1 MSEPIRT
8 EDGKIRFELSIPA
21 DAYVNALNSAYRR
34 LASRYQIPGFR
45 KGKAPRKSIEAAY
58 GKDVFWDNEIDA
70 LIQHAYSEALQENN
84 LIPELQPE
92 IVIISASEQ
101 DGVVFTA
108 EFVTHPEVKLG
119 QYKGIEVP
127 RVEYTVTDENV
138 DSEIKRRLEA
148 AARTVSVED
157 RPLQEGDTATID
169 FAGFLGDEQFEGGTA
184 EGYELKIGS
193 HSFIPG
199 FEEQMVGMQKGEQ
212 RDLNVTFPE
221 DYQAENLA
229 GKAVVFKVT
238 VHEISFEEIPELD
251 DDFVQDTSEFN
262 TVAEFEANIREELE
276 KRAKENSKF
285 AYENAAV
292 QKAVDN
298 AKVEIH
304 KDIVEEEV
312 DMQIKRFEQ
321 QLSMYG
327 TSLKDYID
335 YAGITMEDIRNDY
348 RKGAEANLKA
358 QYVIGAIVDEEK
370 IEPTEANYIEAVRR
384 SNPGPD
390 WDDEKVKAELEKNR
404 SRYVSSAIFEAVV
417 ELIVSNSVAVEPKH
431 DEHDEHCDCGCEHD
445 ENK

>member
-1 MSEPIRT
+1 MSELTHP
-8 EDGKIRFELSIPA
+8 ENGKVRFELHISGE
-21 DAYVNALNSAYRR
+21 DYVRALESAYRR
-34 LASRYQIPGFR
+34 LAARYQIPGFR
-45 KGKAPRKSIEAAY
+45 KGKAPRKVIEKSY
-58 GKDVFWDNEIDA
+58 GENVFWDNEFDA
-70 LIQHAYSEALQENN
+70 LVQHAYSDALAEHNI
-84 LIPELQPE
+84 IPELQPE
-92 IVIISASEQ
+92 IHFTAISEQ
-101 DGVVFTA
+101 DGVDFTA
-108 EFVTHPEVKLG
+108 EVVTRPTVELG
-119 QYKGIEVP
+119 QYKGIEVE
-127 RVEYTVTDENV
+127 RVEYTVTDEDV
-138 DSEIKRRLEA
+138 KKEINNRLEA
-148 AARTVSVED
+148 QARTVSVD
-157 RPLQEGDTATID
+157 RPVQEGDSTVID

-184 EGYELKIGS
+184 ENYTLKIGS
-193 HSFIPG
+193 HTFIPG
-199 FEEQMVGMQKGEQ
+199 FEEQMVGMNKGEQ
-212 RDLNVTFPE
+212 RDIKVTFPT
-221 DYQAENLA
+221 DYQAEHLA
-229 GKAVVFKVT
+229 GKEAIFKVT

>member
-1 MSEPIRT
+1 MSELTHP
-8 EDGKIRFELSIPA
+8 ENGKVRFELHISGE
-21 DAYVNALNSAYRR
+21 DYVRALESAYRR
-34 LASRYQIPGFR
+34 LAARYQIPGFR
-45 KGKAPRKSIEAAY
+45 KGKAPRKVIEKSY
-58 GKDVFWDNEIDA
+58 GENVFWDNEFDA
-70 LIQHAYSEALQENN
+70 LVQHAYSDALAEHNI
-84 LIPELQPE
+84 IPELQPE
-92 IVIISASEQ
+92 IHFTAVSEQ
-101 DGVVFTA
+101 DGVDFTA
-108 EFVTHPEVKLG
+108 EVVTRPTVELG
-119 QYKGIEVP
+119 QYKGIEVE
-127 RVEYTVTDENV
+127 RVEYTVTDEDV
-138 DSEIKRRLEA
+138 KKEINNRLEA
-148 AARTVSVED
+148 QARTVSVD
-157 RPLQEGDTATID
+157 RPVQEGDSTVID

-184 EGYELKIGS
+184 ENYTLKIGS
-193 HSFIPG
+193 HTFIPG
-199 FEEQMVGMQKGEQ
+199 FEEQMVGMNKGEQ
-212 RDLNVTFPE
+212 RDIKVTFPA
-221 DYQAENLA
+221 DYQAEHLA
-229 GKAVVFKVT
+229 GKEAIFKVT
-238 VHEISFEEIPELD
+238 VHEINFEELPELD

-304 KDIVEEEV
+304 KDIIEEEV

>member
-1 MSEPIRT
+1 MSELTHP
-8 EDGKIRFELSIPA
+8 ENGKVRFELHISGE
-21 DAYVNALNSAYRR
+21 DYVRALESAYRR
-34 LASRYQIPGFR
+34 LAARYQIPGFR
-45 KGKAPRKSIEAAY
+45 KGKAPRKVIEKSY
-58 GKDVFWDNEIDA
+58 GENVFWDNEFDA
-70 LIQHAYSEALQENN
+70 LVQHAYSDALAEHNI
-84 LIPELQPE
+84 IPELQPE
-92 IVIISASEQ
+92 IHFTAVSEQ
-101 DGVVFTA
+101 DGVDFTA
-108 EFVTHPEVKLG
+108 EVVTRPTVELG
-119 QYKGIEVP
+119 QYKGIEVE
-127 RVEYTVTDENV
+127 RVEYTVTDEDV
-138 DSEIKRRLEA
+138 KKEINNRLEA
-148 AARTVSVED
+148 QARTVSVD
-157 RPLQEGDTATID
+157 RPVQEGDSTVID

-184 EGYELKIGS
+184 ENYTLKIGS
-193 HSFIPG
+193 HTFIPG
-199 FEEQMVGMQKGEQ
+199 FEEQMVGMNKGEQ
-212 RDLNVTFPE
+212 RDIKVTFPT
-221 DYQAENLA
+221 DYQAEHLA
-229 GKAVVFKVT
+229 GKEAIFKVT
-238 VHEISFEEIPELD
+238 VHEINFEELPELD

-304 KDIVEEEV
+304 KDIIEEEV

-384 SNPGPD
+384 SNHGPD

-431 DEHDEHCDCGCEHD
+431 DEHDEHCDCGCEHG

>member
-1 MSEPIRT
+1 MSELTHP
-8 EDGKIRFELSIPA
+8 ENGKVRFELHISGE
-21 DAYVNALNSAYRR
+21 DYVRALESAYRR
-34 LASRYQIPGFR
+34 LAARYQIPGFR
-45 KGKAPRKSIEAAY
+45 KGKAPRKVIEKSY
-58 GKDVFWDNEIDA
+58 GENVFWDNEFDA
-70 LIQHAYSEALQENN
+70 LVQHAYSDALAEHNI
-84 LIPELQPE
+84 IPELQPE
-92 IVIISASEQ
+92 IHFTAISEQ
-101 DGVVFTA
+101 DGVDFTA
-108 EFVTHPEVKLG
+108 EVVTRPTVELG
-119 QYKGIEVP
+119 QYKGIEVE
-127 RVEYTVTDENV
+127 RVEYTVTDEDV
-138 DSEIKRRLEA
+138 KKEINNRLEA
-148 AARTVSVED
+148 QARTVSVD
-157 RPLQEGDTATID
+157 RPVQEGDSTVID

-184 EGYELKIGS
+184 ENYTLKIGS
-193 HSFIPG
+193 HTFIPG
-199 FEEQMVGMQKGEQ
+199 FEEQMVGMNKGEQ
-212 RDLNVTFPE
+212 RDIKVTFPT
-221 DYQAENLA
+221 DYQAEHLA
-229 GKAVVFKVT
+229 GKEAIFKVT
-238 VHEISFEEIPELD
+238 VHEINFEEIPELD

-335 YAGITMEDIRNDY
+335 YVGITMEDIRNDY

>member
-1 MSEPIRT
+1 MSELTHPENGKVRFGLHISG
-8 EDGKIRFELSIPA
+8 ED
-21 DAYVNALNSAYRR
+21 YVRALESAYRR
-34 LASRYQIPGFR
+34 LAARYQIPGFR
-45 KGKAPRKSIEAAY
+45 KGKAPRKVIEKSY
-58 GKDVFWDNEIDA
+58 GENVFWDNEFDA
-70 LIQHAYSEALQENN
+70 LVQHAYSDALAEHNI
-84 LIPELQPE
+84 IPELQPE
-92 IVIISASEQ
+92 IHFTAISEQ
-101 DGVVFTA
+101 DGVDFTA
-108 EFVTHPEVKLG
+108 EVVTRPTVELG
-119 QYKGIEVP
+119 QYKGIEVE
-127 RVEYTVTDENV
+127 RVEYTVTDEDV
-138 DSEIKRRLEA
+138 KKEINNRLEA
-148 AARTVSVED
+148 QARTVSVD
-157 RPLQEGDTATID
+157 HPVQEGDSTVID

-184 EGYELKIGS
+184 ENYTLKIGS
-193 HSFIPG
+193 HTFIPG
-199 FEEQMVGMQKGEQ
+199 FEEQMVGMNKGEQ
-212 RDLNVTFPE
+212 RDIKVTFPT
-221 DYQAENLA
+221 DYQAEHLA
-229 GKAVVFKVT
+229 GKEAIFKVT
-238 VHEISFEEIPELD
+238 VHEINFEEIPELD

-304 KDIVEEEV
+304 KDIIEEEV

-384 SNPGPD
+384 SNHGPD

>member
-1 MSEPIRT
+1 MSELTHP
-8 EDGKIRFELSIPA
+8 ENGKVRFELHISGE
-21 DAYVNALNSAYRR
+21 DYVRALESAYRR
-34 LASRYQIPGFR
+34 LAARYQIPGFR
-45 KGKAPRKSIEAAY
+45 KGKAPRKVIEKSY
-58 GKDVFWDNEIDA
+58 GENVFWDNEFDA
-70 LIQHAYSEALQENN
+70 LVQHAYSDALAEHNI
-84 LIPELQPE
+84 IPELQPE
-92 IVIISASEQ
+92 IHFTAVSEQ
-101 DGVVFTA
+101 DGVDFTA
-108 EFVTHPEVKLG
+108 EVVTRPTVELG
-119 QYKGIEVP
+119 QYKGIEVE
-127 RVEYTVTDENV
+127 RVEYTVTDEDV
-138 DSEIKRRLEA
+138 KKEINNRLEA
-148 AARTVSVED
+148 QARTVSVD
-157 RPLQEGDTATID
+157 RPVQEGDSTVID

-184 EGYELKIGS
+184 ENYTLKIGS
-193 HSFIPG
+193 HTFIPG
-199 FEEQMVGMQKGEQ
+199 FEEQMVGMNKGEQ
-212 RDLNVTFPE
+212 RDIKVTFPA
-221 DYQAENLA
+221 DYQAEHLA
-229 GKAVVFKVT
+229 GKEAIFKVT
-238 VHEISFEEIPELD
+238 VHEINFEELPELD

-304 KDIVEEEV
+304 KDIIEEEV

-431 DEHDEHCDCGCEHD
+431 DEHDEHCDCGCEHG

>member
-1 MSEPIRT
+1 MSELTHP
-8 EDGKIRFELSIPA
+8 ENGKVRFELHISGE
-21 DAYVNALNSAYRR
+21 DYVRALESAYRR
-34 LASRYQIPGFR
+34 LAAHYQIPGFR
-45 KGKAPRKSIEAAY
+45 KGKAPRKVIEKSY
-58 GKDVFWDNEIDA
+58 GENVFWDNEFDA
-70 LIQHAYSEALQENN
+70 LVQHAYSDALAEHNI
-84 LIPELQPE
+84 IPELQPE
-92 IVIISASEQ
+92 IHFTAISEQ
-101 DGVVFTA
+101 DGVDFTA
-108 EFVTHPEVKLG
+108 EVVTRPTVELG
-119 QYKGIEVP
+119 QYKGIEVE
-127 RVEYTVTDENV
+127 RVEYTVTDEDV
-138 DSEIKRRLEA
+138 KKEINNRLEA
-148 AARTVSVED
+148 QARTVSVD
-157 RPLQEGDTATID
+157 RPVQEGDSTVID

-184 EGYELKIGS
+184 ENYTLKIGS
-193 HSFIPG
+193 HTFIPG
-199 FEEQMVGMQKGEQ
+199 FEEQMVGMNKGEQ
-212 RDLNVTFPE
+212 RDIKVTFPA
-221 DYQAENLA
+221 DYQAEHLA
-229 GKAVVFKVT
+229 GKEAIFKVT

-304 KDIVEEEV
+304 KDIIEEEV

>member
-1 MSEPIRT
+1 MSELTHP
-8 EDGKIRFELSIPA
+8 ENGKVRFELHISGE
-21 DAYVNALNSAYRR
+21 DYVRALESAYRR
-34 LASRYQIPGFR
+34 LAARYQIPGFR
-45 KGKAPRKSIEAAY
+45 KGKAPRKVIEKSY
-58 GKDVFWDNEIDA
+58 GENVFWDNEFDA
-70 LIQHAYSEALQENN
+70 LVQHAYSDALAEHNI
-84 LIPELQPE
+84 IPELQPE
-92 IVIISASEQ
+92 IHFTAVSEQ
-101 DGVVFTA
+101 DGVDFTA
-108 EFVTHPEVKLG
+108 EVVTRPTVELG
-119 QYKGIEVP
+119 QYKGIEVE
-127 RVEYTVTDENV
+127 RVEYTVTDEDV
-138 DSEIKRRLEA
+138 KKEINNRLEA
-148 AARTVSVED
+148 QARTVSVD
-157 RPLQEGDTATID
+157 RPVQEGDSTVID

-184 EGYELKIGS
+184 ENYTLKIGS
-193 HSFIPG
+193 HTFIPG
-199 FEEQMVGMQKGEQ
+199 FEEQMVGMNKGEQ
-212 RDLNVTFPE
+212 RDIKVTFPA
-221 DYQAENLA
+221 DYQAEHLA
-229 GKAVVFKVT
+229 GKEAIFKVT
-238 VHEISFEEIPELD
+238 VHEINFEEIPELD

-304 KDIVEEEV
+304 KDIIEEEV

-370 IEPTEANYIEAVRR
+370 IDPTEANYIEAVRR
-384 SNPGPD
+384 SNHGPD

-431 DEHDEHCDCGCEHD
+431 DEHDEHCDCGCEHG

>member
-1 MSEPIRT
+1 MSELTHP
-8 EDGKIRFELSIPA
+8 ENGKVRFELHISGE
-21 DAYVNALNSAYRR
+21 DYVRALESAYRR
-34 LASRYQIPGFR
+34 LAARYQIPGFR
-45 KGKAPRKSIEAAY
+45 KGKAPRKVIEKSY
-58 GKDVFWDNEIDA
+58 GENVFWDNEFDA
-70 LIQHAYSEALQENN
+70 LVQHAYSDALAEHNI
-84 LIPELQPE
+84 IPELQPE
-92 IVIISASEQ
+92 IHFTAISEQ
-101 DGVVFTA
+101 DGVDFTA
-108 EFVTHPEVKLG
+108 EVVTRPTVELG
-119 QYKGIEVP
+119 QYKGIEVE
-127 RVEYTVTDENV
+127 RVEYTVTDEDV
-138 DSEIKRRLEA
+138 KKEINNRLEA
-148 AARTVSVED
+148 QARTVSVD
-157 RPLQEGDTATID
+157 RPVQEGDSTVID

-184 EGYELKIGS
+184 ENYTLKIGS
-193 HSFIPG
+193 HTFIPG
-199 FEEQMVGMQKGEQ
+199 FEEQMVGMNKGEQ
-212 RDLNVTFPE
+212 RDIKVTFPT
-221 DYQAENLA
+221 DYQAEHLA
-229 GKAVVFKVT
+229 GKEVIFKVT
-238 VHEISFEEIPELD
+238 VHEINFEEIPELD

-304 KDIVEEEV
+304 KDIIEEEV

-384 SNPGPD
+384 SNHGPD

-431 DEHDEHCDCGCEHD
+431 DEHDEHCDCGCEHG

>member
-1 MSEPIRT
+1 MSELTHP
-8 EDGKIRFELSIPA
+8 ENGKVRFELHISGE
-21 DAYVNALNSAYRR
+21 DYVRALESAYRR
-34 LASRYQIPGFR
+34 LAARYQIPGFR
-45 KGKAPRKSIEAAY
+45 KGKAPRKVIEKSY
-58 GKDVFWDNEIDA
+58 GENVFWDNEFDA
-70 LIQHAYSEALQENN
+70 LVQHAYSDALAEHNI
-84 LIPELQPE
+84 IPELQPE
-92 IVIISASEQ
+92 IHFTAISEQ
-101 DGVVFTA
+101 DGVDFTA
-108 EFVTHPEVKLG
+108 EVVTRPTVELG
-119 QYKGIEVP
+119 QYKGIEVE
-127 RVEYTVTDENV
+127 RVEYTVTGEDV
-138 DSEIKRRLEA
+138 KKEINNRLEA
-148 AARTVSVED
+148 QARTVSVD
-157 RPLQEGDTATID
+157 RPVQEGDSTVID

-184 EGYELKIGS
+184 ENYTLKIGS
-193 HSFIPG
+193 HTFIPG
-199 FEEQMVGMQKGEQ
+199 FEEQMVGMNKGEQ
-212 RDLNVTFPE
+212 RDIKVTFPT
-221 DYQAENLA
+221 DYQAEHLA
-229 GKAVVFKVT
+229 GKEAIFKVT

-304 KDIVEEEV
+304 KDIIEEEV

>member
-1 MSEPIRT
+1 MSELTHP
-8 EDGKIRFELSIPA
+8 ENGKVRFELHISGE
-21 DAYVNALNSAYRR
+21 DYVRALESAYRR
-34 LASRYQIPGFR
+34 LAARYQIPGFR
-45 KGKAPRKSIEAAY
+45 KGKAPRKVIEKSY
-58 GKDVFWDNEIDA
+58 GENVFWDNEFDA
-70 LIQHAYSEALQENN
+70 LVQHAYSDALAEHNI
-84 LIPELQPE
+84 IPELQPE
-92 IVIISASEQ
+92 IHFTAISEQ
-101 DGVVFTA
+101 DGIDFTA
-108 EFVTHPEVKLG
+108 EVVTRPTVELG
-119 QYKGIEVP
+119 QYKGIEVE
-127 RVEYTVTDENV
+127 RVEYTVTDEDV
-138 DSEIKRRLEA
+138 KKEINNRLEA
-148 AARTVSVED
+148 QARTVSVD
-157 RPLQEGDTATID
+157 RPVQEGDSTVID

-184 EGYELKIGS
+184 ENYTLKIGS
-193 HSFIPG
+193 HTFIPG
-199 FEEQMVGMQKGEQ
+199 FEEQMVGMNKGEQ
-212 RDLNVTFPE
+212 RDIKVTFPT
-221 DYQAENLA
+221 DYQAEHLA
-229 GKAVVFKVT
+229 GKEVIFKVT
-238 VHEISFEEIPELD
+238 VHEINFEEIPELD

-304 KDIVEEEV
+304 KDIIEEEV

-417 ELIVSNSVAVEPKH
+417 ELIVSNSITVEPKH

>member
-1 MSEPIRT
+1 MSELTHP
-8 EDGKIRFELSIPA
+8 ENGKVRFELHISGE
-21 DAYVNALNSAYRR
+21 DYVRALESAYRR
-34 LASRYQIPGFR
+34 LAARYQIPGFR
-45 KGKAPRKSIEAAY
+45 KGKAPRKVIEKSY
-58 GKDVFWDNEIDA
+58 GENVFWDNEFDA
-70 LIQHAYSEALQENN
+70 LVQHAYSDALAEHNI
-84 LIPELQPE
+84 IPELQPE
-92 IVIISASEQ
+92 IHFTAVSEQ
-101 DGVVFTA
+101 DGVDFTA
-108 EFVTHPEVKLG
+108 EVVTRPTVELG
-119 QYKGIEVP
+119 QYKGIEVE
-127 RVEYTVTDENV
+127 RVEYTVTDEDV
-138 DSEIKRRLEA
+138 KKEINNRLEA
-148 AARTVSVED
+148 QARTVSVD
-157 RPLQEGDTATID
+157 RPVQEGDSTVID

-184 EGYELKIGS
+184 ENYTLKIGS
-193 HSFIPG
+193 HTFIPG
-199 FEEQMVGMQKGEQ
+199 FEEQMVGMNKGEQ
-212 RDLNVTFPE
+212 RDIKVTFPT
-221 DYQAENLA
+221 DYQAEHLA
-229 GKAVVFKVT
+229 GKEAIFKVT
-238 VHEISFEEIPELD
+238 VHEINFEEIPELD

-384 SNPGPD
+384 SNHGPD

>member
-1 MSEPIRT
+1 MSELTHP
-8 EDGKIRFELSIPA
+8 ENGKVRFELHISGE
-21 DAYVNALNSAYRR
+21 DYVRALESAYRR
-34 LASRYQIPGFR
+34 LAARYQIPGFR
-45 KGKAPRKSIEAAY
+45 KGKAPRKVIEKSY
-58 GKDVFWDNEIDA
+58 GENVFWDNEFDA
-70 LIQHAYSEALQENN
+70 LVQHAYSDALAEHNI
-84 LIPELQPE
+84 IPELQPE
-92 IVIISASEQ
+92 IHFTAVSEQ
-101 DGVVFTA
+101 DGVDFTA
-108 EFVTHPEVKLG
+108 EVVTRPTVELG
-119 QYKGIEVP
+119 QYKGIEVE
-127 RVEYTVTDENV
+127 RVEYTVTDEDV
-138 DSEIKRRLEA
+138 KKEINNRLEA
-148 AARTVSVED
+148 QARTVSVD
-157 RPLQEGDTATID
+157 RPVQEGDSTVID

-184 EGYELKIGS
+184 ENYTLKIGS
-193 HSFIPG
+193 HTFIPG
-199 FEEQMVGMQKGEQ
+199 FEEQMVGMNKGEQ
-212 RDLNVTFPE
+212 RDIKVTFPA
-221 DYQAENLA
+221 DYQAEHLA
-229 GKAVVFKVT
+229 GKEAIFKVT
-238 VHEISFEEIPELD
+238 VHEINFEEIPELD

-304 KDIVEEEV
+304 KDIIEEEV

>member
-1 MSEPIRT
+1 MSELTHP
-8 EDGKIRFELSIPA
+8 ENGKVRFELHISGE
-21 DAYVNALNSAYRR
+21 DYVRALESAYRR
-34 LASRYQIPGFR
+34 LAARYQIPGFR
-45 KGKAPRKSIEAAY
+45 KGKAPRKVIEKSY
-58 GKDVFWDNEIDA
+58 GENVFWDNEFDA
-70 LIQHAYSEALQENN
+70 LVQHAYSDALAEHNI
-84 LIPELQPE
+84 IPELQPE
-92 IVIISASEQ
+92 IHFTAISEQ
-101 DGVVFTA
+101 DGVDFTA
-108 EFVTHPEVKLG
+108 EVVTRPTVELG
-119 QYKGIEVP
+119 QYKGIEVE
-127 RVEYTVTDENV
+127 RVEYTVTDEDV
-138 DSEIKRRLEA
+138 KKEINNRLEA
-148 AARTVSVED
+148 QARTVSVD
-157 RPLQEGDTATID
+157 RPVQEGDSTVID

-184 EGYELKIGS
+184 ENYTLKIGS
-193 HSFIPG
+193 HTFIPG
-199 FEEQMVGMQKGEQ
+199 FEEQMVGMNKGEQ
-212 RDLNVTFPE
+212 RDIKVTFPT
-221 DYQAENLA
+221 DYQAEHLA
-229 GKAVVFKVT
+229 GKEAIFKVT

-417 ELIVSNSVAVEPKH
+417 ELIVSNSVAVESKH

>member
-1 MSEPIRT
+1 MSELTHP
-8 EDGKIRFELSIPA
+8 ENGKVRFELHISGE
-21 DAYVNALNSAYRR
+21 DYVRALESAYRR
-34 LASRYQIPGFR
+34 LAARYQIPGFR
-45 KGKAPRKSIEAAY
+45 KGKAPRKVIEKSY
-58 GKDVFWDNEIDA
+58 GENVFWDNEFDA
-70 LIQHAYSEALQENN
+70 LVQHAYSDALAEHNI
-84 LIPELQPE
+84 IPELQPE
-92 IVIISASEQ
+92 IHFTAISEQ
-101 DGVVFTA
+101 DGVDFTA
-108 EFVTHPEVKLG
+108 EVVTRPTVELG
-119 QYKGIEVP
+119 QYKGIEVE
-127 RVEYTVTDENV
+127 RVEYTVTDEDV
-138 DSEIKRRLEA
+138 KKEINNRLEA
-148 AARTVSVED
+148 QARTVSVD
-157 RPLQEGDTATID
+157 RPVQEGDSTVID

-184 EGYELKIGS
+184 ENYTLKIGS
-193 HSFIPG
+193 HTFIPG
-199 FEEQMVGMQKGEQ
+199 FEEQMVGMNKGEQ
-212 RDLNVTFPE
+212 RDIKVTFPT
-221 DYQAENLA
+221 DYQAEHLA
-229 GKAVVFKVT
+229 GKEAIFKVT
-238 VHEISFEEIPELD
+238 VHEINFEEIPELD

-417 ELIVSNSVAVEPKH
+417 ELIVSNSIAVEPKH

>member
-1 MSEPIRT
+1 MSELTHP
-8 EDGKIRFELSIPA
+8 ENGKVRFELHISGE
-21 DAYVNALNSAYRR
+21 DYVRALESAYRR
-34 LASRYQIPGFR
+34 LAARYQIPGFR
-45 KGKAPRKSIEAAY
+45 KGKAPRKVIEKSY
-58 GKDVFWDNEIDA
+58 GENVFWDNEFDA
-70 LIQHAYSEALQENN
+70 LVQHAYSDALAEHNI
-84 LIPELQPE
+84 IPELQPE
-92 IVIISASEQ
+92 IHFTAISEQ
-101 DGVVFTA
+101 DGVDFTA
-108 EFVTHPEVKLG
+108 EVVTRPTVELG
-119 QYKGIEVP
+119 QYKGIEVE
-127 RVEYTVTDENV
+127 RVEYTVTDEDV
-138 DSEIKRRLEA
+138 KKEINNRLEA
-148 AARTVSVED
+148 QARTVSVD
-157 RPLQEGDTATID
+157 RPVQEGDSTVID

-184 EGYELKIGS
+184 ENYTLKIGS
-193 HSFIPG
+193 HTFIPG
-199 FEEQMVGMQKGEQ
+199 FEEQMVGMNKGEQ
-212 RDLNVTFPE
+212 RDIKVTFPA
-221 DYQAENLA
+221 DYQAEHLA
-229 GKAVVFKVT
+229 GKEAIFKVT
-238 VHEISFEEIPELD
+238 VHEINFEEIPELD

-304 KDIVEEEV
+304 KDIIEEEV

-417 ELIVSNSVAVEPKH
+417 ELIVSNSIAVEPKH

>member
-1 MSEPIRT
+1 MSELTHP
-8 EDGKIRFELSIPA
+8 ENGKVRFELHISGE
-21 DAYVNALNSAYRR
+21 DYVRALESAYRR
-34 LASRYQIPGFR
+34 LAARYQIPGFR
-45 KGKAPRKSIEAAY
+45 KGKAPRKVIEKSY
-58 GKDVFWDNEIDA
+58 GENVFWDNEFDA
-70 LIQHAYSEALQENN
+70 LVQHAYSDALAEHNI
-84 LIPELQPE
+84 IPELQPE
-92 IVIISASEQ
+92 IHFTAISEQ
-101 DGVVFTA
+101 DGVDFTA
-108 EFVTHPEVKLG
+108 EVVTRPTVELG
-119 QYKGIEVP
+119 QYKGIEVE
-127 RVEYTVTDENV
+127 RVEYTVTDEDV
-138 DSEIKRRLEA
+138 KKEINNRLEA
-148 AARTVSVED
+148 QARTVSVD
-157 RPLQEGDTATID
+157 RPVQEGDSTVID

-184 EGYELKIGS
+184 ENYTLKIGS
-193 HSFIPG
+193 HTFIPG
-199 FEEQMVGMQKGEQ
+199 FEEQMVGMNKGEQ
-212 RDLNVTFPE
+212 RDIKVTFPA
-221 DYQAENLA
+221 DYQAEHLA
-229 GKAVVFKVT
+229 GKEAIFKVT
-238 VHEISFEEIPELD
+238 VHEINFEELPELD

-276 KRAKENSKF
+276 KRAKENSRF

-384 SNPGPD
+384 SNHGPD

-431 DEHDEHCDCGCEHD
+431 DEHDEHCDCGCEHG

>member
-1 MSEPIRT
+1 MSELTHP
-8 EDGKIRFELSIPA
+8 ENGKVRFELHISGE
-21 DAYVNALNSAYRR
+21 DYVRALESAYRR
-34 LASRYQIPGFR
+34 LAARYQIPGFR
-45 KGKAPRKSIEAAY
+45 KGKAPRKVIEKSY
-58 GKDVFWDNEIDA
+58 GENVFWDNEFDA
-70 LIQHAYSEALQENN
+70 LVQHAYSDALAEHNI
-84 LIPELQPE
+84 IPELQPE
-92 IVIISASEQ
+92 IHFTAISEQ
-101 DGVVFTA
+101 DGVDFTA
-108 EFVTHPEVKLG
+108 EVVTRPTVELG
-119 QYKGIEVP
+119 QYKGIEVE
-127 RVEYTVTDENV
+127 RVEYTVTDEDV
-138 DSEIKRRLEA
+138 KKEINNRLEA
-148 AARTVSVED
+148 QARTVSVD
-157 RPLQEGDTATID
+157 RPVQEGDSTVID

-184 EGYELKIGS
+184 ENYTLKIGS
-193 HSFIPG
+193 HTFIPG
-199 FEEQMVGMQKGEQ
+199 FEEQMVGMNKGEQ
-212 RDLNVTFPE
+212 RDIKVTFPT
-221 DYQAENLA
+221 DYQAEHLA
-229 GKAVVFKVT
+229 GKEAIFKVT
-238 VHEISFEEIPELD
+238 VHEINFEEIPELD

-370 IEPTEANYIEAVRR
+370 IEPTETNYIEAVRR

>member
-1 MSEPIRT
+1 MSELTHP
-8 EDGKIRFELSIPA
+8 ENGKVRFELHISGE
-21 DAYVNALNSAYRR
+21 DYVRALESAYRR
-34 LASRYQIPGFR
+34 LAARYQIPGFR
-45 KGKAPRKSIEAAY
+45 KGKAPRKVIEKSY
-58 GKDVFWDNEIDA
+58 GENVFWDNEFDA
-70 LIQHAYSEALQENN
+70 LVQHAYSDALAEHNI
-84 LIPELQPE
+84 IPELQPE
-92 IVIISASEQ
+92 IHFTAVSEQ
-101 DGVVFTA
+101 DGVDFTA
-108 EFVTHPEVKLG
+108 EVVTRPTVELG
-119 QYKGIEVP
+119 QYKGIEVE
-127 RVEYTVTDENV
+127 RVEYTVTDEDV
-138 DSEIKRRLEA
+138 KKEINNRLEA
-148 AARTVSVED
+148 QARTVSVD
-157 RPLQEGDTATID
+157 RPVQEGDSTVID

-184 EGYELKIGS
+184 ENYTLKIGS
-193 HSFIPG
+193 HTFIPG
-199 FEEQMVGMQKGEQ
+199 FEEQMVGMNKGEQ
-212 RDLNVTFPE
+212 RDIKVTFPA
-221 DYQAENLA
+221 DYQAEHLA
-229 GKAVVFKVT
+229 GKEAIFKVT

-431 DEHDEHCDCGCEHD
+431 DEHDEHCDCGCEHG

>member
-1 MSEPIRT
+1 MSELTHP
-8 EDGKIRFELSIPA
+8 ENGKVRFELHISGE
-21 DAYVNALNSAYRR
+21 DYVRALESAYRR
-34 LASRYQIPGFR
+34 LAARYQIPGFR
-45 KGKAPRKSIEAAY
+45 KGKAPRKVIEKSY
-58 GKDVFWDNEIDA
+58 GENVFWDNEFDA
-70 LIQHAYSEALQENN
+70 LVQHAYSDALAEHNI
-84 LIPELQPE
+84 IPELQPE
-92 IVIISASEQ
+92 IHFTAISEQ
-101 DGVVFTA
+101 DGVDFTA
-108 EFVTHPEVKLG
+108 EVVTRPTVELG
-119 QYKGIEVP
+119 QYKGIEVE
-127 RVEYTVTDENV
+127 RVEYTVTDEDV
-138 DSEIKRRLEA
+138 KKEINNRLEA
-148 AARTVSVED
+148 QARTVSVD
-157 RPLQEGDTATID
+157 RPVQEGDSTVID

-184 EGYELKIGS
+184 ENYTLKIGS
-193 HSFIPG
+193 HTFIPG
-199 FEEQMVGMQKGEQ
+199 FEEQMVGMNKGEQ
-212 RDLNVTFPE
+212 RDIKVTFPT
-221 DYQAENLA
+221 DYQAEHLA
-229 GKAVVFKVT
+229 GKEAIFKVT
-238 VHEISFEEIPELD
+238 VHEINFEEIPELD

-304 KDIVEEEV
+304 KDIIEEEV

-390 WDDEKVKAELEKNR
+390 WDDETVKAELEKNR

-431 DEHDEHCDCGCEHD
+431 DEHDEHCDCGCEHG

>member
-1 MSEPIRT
+1 MSELTHP
-8 EDGKIRFELSIPA
+8 ENGKVRFELHISGE
-21 DAYVNALNSAYRR
+21 DYVRALESAYRR
-34 LASRYQIPGFR
+34 LAARYQIPGFR
-45 KGKAPRKSIEAAY
+45 KGKAPRKVIEKSY
-58 GKDVFWDNEIDA
+58 GENVFWDNEFDA
-70 LIQHAYSEALQENN
+70 LVQHAYSDALAEHNI
-84 LIPELQPE
+84 IPELQPE
-92 IVIISASEQ
+92 IHFTAVSEQ
-101 DGVVFTA
+101 DGVDFTA
-108 EFVTHPEVKLG
+108 EVVTRPTVELG
-119 QYKGIEVP
+119 QYKGIEVE
-127 RVEYTVTDENV
+127 RVEYTVTDEDV
-138 DSEIKRRLEA
+138 KKEINNRLEA
-148 AARTVSVED
+148 QARTVSVD
-157 RPLQEGDTATID
+157 RPVQEGDSTVID

-184 EGYELKIGS
+184 ENYTLKIGS
-193 HSFIPG
+193 HTFIPG
-199 FEEQMVGMQKGEQ
+199 FEEQMVGMNKGEQ
-212 RDLNVTFPE
+212 RDIKVTFPA
-221 DYQAENLA
+221 DYQAEHLA
-229 GKAVVFKVT
+229 GKEAIFKVT

-304 KDIVEEEV
+304 NDIIEEEV

>member
-1 MSEPIRT
+1 MSELTHP
-8 EDGKIRFELSIPA
+8 ENGKVRFELHISGE
-21 DAYVNALNSAYRR
+21 DYVRALESAYRR
-34 LASRYQIPGFR
+34 LAARYQIPGFR
-45 KGKAPRKSIEAAY
+45 KGKAPRKVIEKSY
-58 GKDVFWDNEIDA
+58 GENVFWDNEFDA
-70 LIQHAYSEALQENN
+70 LVQHAYSDALAEHNI
-84 LIPELQPE
+84 IPELQPE
-92 IVIISASEQ
+92 IHFTAISEQ
-101 DGVVFTA
+101 DGVDFTA
-108 EFVTHPEVKLG
+108 EVVTRPTVELG
-119 QYKGIEVP
+119 QYKGIEVE
-127 RVEYTVTDENV
+127 RVEYTVTDEDV
-138 DSEIKRRLEA
+138 KKEINNRLEA
-148 AARTVSVED
+148 QARTVSVD
-157 RPLQEGDTATID
+157 RPVQEGDSTVID

-184 EGYELKIGS
+184 ENYTLKIGS
-193 HSFIPG
+193 HTFIPG
-199 FEEQMVGMQKGEQ
+199 FEEQMVGMNKGEQ
-212 RDLNVTFPE
+212 RDIKVTFPT
-221 DYQAENLA
+221 DYQAEHLA
-229 GKAVVFKVT
+229 GKEVIFKVT

>member
-1 MSEPIRT
+1 MSELTHP
-8 EDGKIRFELSIPA
+8 ENGKVRFELHISGE
-21 DAYVNALNSAYRR
+21 DYVRALESAYRR
-34 LASRYQIPGFR
+34 LAARYQIPGFR
-45 KGKAPRKSIEAAY
+45 KGKAPRKVIEKSY
-58 GKDVFWDNEIDA
+58 GENVFWDNEFDA
-70 LIQHAYSEALQENN
+70 LVQHAYSDALAEHNI
-84 LIPELQPE
+84 IPELQPE
-92 IVIISASEQ
+92 IHFTAVSEQ
-101 DGVVFTA
+101 DGVDFTA
-108 EFVTHPEVKLG
+108 EVVTRPTVELG
-119 QYKGIEVP
+119 QYKGIEVE
-127 RVEYTVTDENV
+127 RVEYTVTDEDV
-138 DSEIKRRLEA
+138 KKEINNRLEA
-148 AARTVSVED
+148 QARTVSVD
-157 RPLQEGDTATID
+157 RPVQEGDSTVID

-184 EGYELKIGS
+184 ENYTLKIGS
-193 HSFIPG
+193 HTFIPG
-199 FEEQMVGMQKGEQ
+199 FEEQMVGMNKGEQ
-212 RDLNVTFPE
+212 RDIKVTFPT
-221 DYQAENLA
+221 DYQAEHLA
-229 GKAVVFKVT
+229 GKEVIFKVT
-238 VHEISFEEIPELD
+238 VHEINFEEIPELD

>member
-1 MSEPIRT
+1 MSELTHP
-8 EDGKIRFELSIPA
+8 ENGKVRFELHISGE
-21 DAYVNALNSAYRR
+21 DYVRALESAYRR
-34 LASRYQIPGFR
+34 LAARYQIPGFR
-45 KGKAPRKSIEAAY
+45 KGKAPRKVIEKSY
-58 GKDVFWDNEIDA
+58 GENVFWDNEFDA
-70 LIQHAYSEALQENN
+70 LVQHAYSDALAEHNI
-84 LIPELQPE
+84 IPELQPE
-92 IVIISASEQ
+92 IHFTAVSEQ
-101 DGVVFTA
+101 DGVDFTA
-108 EFVTHPEVKLG
+108 EVVTRPTVELG
-119 QYKGIEVP
+119 QYKGIEVE
-127 RVEYTVTDENV
+127 RVEYTVTDEDV
-138 DSEIKRRLEA
+138 KKEINNRLEA
-148 AARTVSVED
+148 QARTVSVD
-157 RPLQEGDTATID
+157 RPVQEGDSTVID

-184 EGYELKIGS
+184 ENYTLKIGS
-193 HSFIPG
+193 HTFIPG
-199 FEEQMVGMQKGEQ
+199 FEEQMVGMNKGEQ
-212 RDLNVTFPE
+212 RDIKVTFPT
-221 DYQAENLA
+221 DYQAEHLA
-229 GKAVVFKVT
+229 GKEAIFKVT
-238 VHEISFEEIPELD
+238 VHEINFEELPELD

-304 KDIVEEEV
+304 KDIIEEEV

-417 ELIVSNSVAVEPKH
+417 ELIGSNSVAVEPKH

>member
-1 MSEPIRT
+1 MSELTHP
-8 EDGKIRFELSIPA
+8 ENGKVRFELHISGE
-21 DAYVNALNSAYRR
+21 DYVRALESAYRR
-34 LASRYQIPGFR
+34 LAARYQIPGFR
-45 KGKAPRKSIEAAY
+45 KGKAPRKVIEKSY
-58 GKDVFWDNEIDA
+58 GENVFWDNEFDA
-70 LIQHAYSEALQENN
+70 LVQHAYSDALAEHNI
-84 LIPELQPE
+84 IPELQPE
-92 IVIISASEQ
+92 IHFTAISEQ
-101 DGVVFTA
+101 DGVDFTA
-108 EFVTHPEVKLG
+108 EVVTRPTVELG
-119 QYKGIEVP
+119 QYKGIEVE
-127 RVEYTVTDENV
+127 RVEYTVTDEDV
-138 DSEIKRRLEA
+138 KKEINNRLEA
-148 AARTVSVED
+148 QARTVSVD
-157 RPLQEGDTATID
+157 RPVQEGDSTVID

-184 EGYELKIGS
+184 ANYTLKIGS
-193 HSFIPG
+193 PTFIPG
-199 FEEQMVGMQKGEQ
+199 FEEQMVGMNKGEQ
-212 RDLNVTFPE
+212 RDIKVTFPT
-221 DYQAENLA
+221 DYQAEHLA
-229 GKAVVFKVT
+229 GKEVIFKVT
-238 VHEISFEEIPELD
+238 VHEINFEEIPELD

>member
-1 MSEPIRT
+1 
-8 EDGKIRFELSIPA
+8 
-21 DAYVNALNSAYRR
+21 
-34 LASRYQIPGFR
+34 
-45 KGKAPRKSIEAAY
+45 
-58 GKDVFWDNEIDA
+58 
-70 LIQHAYSEALQENN
+70 
-84 LIPELQPE
+84 
-92 IVIISASEQ
+92 
-101 DGVVFTA
+101 
-108 EFVTHPEVKLG
+108 
-119 QYKGIEVP
+119 
-127 RVEYTVTDENV
+127 
-138 DSEIKRRLEA
+138 
-148 AARTVSVED
+148 
-157 RPLQEGDTATID
+157 
-169 FAGFLGDEQFEGGTA
+169 
-184 EGYELKIGS
+184 
-193 HSFIPG
+193 
-199 FEEQMVGMQKGEQ
+199 MVGMNKGEQ
-212 RDLNVTFPE
+212 RDIKVTFPT
-221 DYQAENLA
+221 DYQAEHLA
-229 GKAVVFKVT
+229 GKEAIFKVT

>member
-1 MSEPIRT
+1 MSELTHP
-8 EDGKIRFELSIPA
+8 ENGKVRFELHISGE
-21 DAYVNALNSAYRR
+21 DYVRALESAYRR
-34 LASRYQIPGFR
+34 LAARYQIPGFR
-45 KGKAPRKSIEAAY
+45 KGKAPRKVIEKSY
-58 GKDVFWDNEIDA
+58 GENVFWDNEFDA
-70 LIQHAYSEALQENN
+70 LVQHAYSDALAEHNI
-84 LIPELQPE
+84 IPELQPE
-92 IVIISASEQ
+92 IHFTAISEQ
-101 DGVVFTA
+101 DGVDFTA
-108 EFVTHPEVKLG
+108 EVVTRPTVELG
-119 QYKGIEVP
+119 QYKGIEVE
-127 RVEYTVTDENV
+127 RVEYTVTDEDV
-138 DSEIKRRLEA
+138 KKEINNRLEA
-148 AARTVSVED
+148 QARTVSVD
-157 RPLQEGDTATID
+157 RPVQEGDSTVID

-184 EGYELKIGS
+184 ENYTLKIGS
-193 HSFIPG
+193 HTFIPG
-199 FEEQMVGMQKGEQ
+199 FEEQMVGMNKGEQ
-212 RDLNVTFPE
+212 RDIKVTFPT
-221 DYQAENLA
+221 DYQAEHLA
-229 GKAVVFKVT
+229 GKEAIFKVT

-304 KDIVEEEV
+304 KDIIEEEV

>member
-1 MSEPIRT
+1 MSELTHP
-8 EDGKIRFELSIPA
+8 ENGKVRFELHISGE
-21 DAYVNALNSAYRR
+21 DYVRALESAYRR
-34 LASRYQIPGFR
+34 LAARYQIPGFR
-45 KGKAPRKSIEAAY
+45 KGKAPRKVIEKSY
-58 GKDVFWDNEIDA
+58 GENVFWDNEFDA
-70 LIQHAYSEALQENN
+70 LVQHAYSDALAEHNI
-84 LIPELQPE
+84 IPELQPE
-92 IVIISASEQ
+92 IHFTAVSEQ
-101 DGVVFTA
+101 DGVDFTA
-108 EFVTHPEVKLG
+108 EVVTRPTVELG
-119 QYKGIEVP
+119 QYKGIEVE
-127 RVEYTVTDENV
+127 RVEYTVTDEDV
-138 DSEIKRRLEA
+138 KKEINNRLEA
-148 AARTVSVED
+148 QARTVSVD
-157 RPLQEGDTATID
+157 RPVQEGDSTVID

-184 EGYELKIGS
+184 ENYTLKIGS
-193 HSFIPG
+193 HTFIPG
-199 FEEQMVGMQKGEQ
+199 FEEQMVGMNKGEQ
-212 RDLNVTFPE
+212 RDIKVTFPA
-221 DYQAENLA
+221 DYQAEHLA
-229 GKAVVFKVT
+229 GKEAIFKVT
-238 VHEISFEEIPELD
+238 VHEINFEEIPELD

>member
-1 MSEPIRT
+1 MSELTRP
-8 EDGKIRFELSIPA
+8 ENGKVRFELHISGE
-21 DAYVNALNSAYRR
+21 DYVRALESAYRR
-34 LASRYQIPGFR
+34 LAARYQIPGFR
-45 KGKAPRKSIEAAY
+45 KGKAPRKVIEKSY
-58 GKDVFWDNEIDA
+58 GENVFWDNEFDA
-70 LIQHAYSEALQENN
+70 LVQHAYSDALAEHNI
-84 LIPELQPE
+84 IPELQPE
-92 IVIISASEQ
+92 IHFTAISEQ
-101 DGVVFTA
+101 DGVDFTA
-108 EFVTHPEVKLG
+108 EVVTRPTVELG
-119 QYKGIEVP
+119 QYKGIEVE
-127 RVEYTVTDENV
+127 RVEYTVTDEDV
-138 DSEIKRRLEA
+138 KKEINNRLEA
-148 AARTVSVED
+148 QARTVSVD
-157 RPLQEGDTATID
+157 RPVQEGDSTVID

-184 EGYELKIGS
+184 ENYTLKIGS
-193 HSFIPG
+193 HTFIPG
-199 FEEQMVGMQKGEQ
+199 FEEQMVGMNKGEQ
-212 RDLNVTFPE
+212 RDIKVTFPT
-221 DYQAENLA
+221 DYQAEHLA
-229 GKAVVFKVT
+229 GKEAIFKVT
-238 VHEISFEEIPELD
+238 VHEINFEEIPELD

-384 SNPGPD
+384 SNHGPD

-431 DEHDEHCDCGCEHD
+431 DEHDEHCDCGCEHG

>member
-1 MSEPIRT
+1 MSELTHP
-8 EDGKIRFELSIPA
+8 ENGKVRFELHISGE
-21 DAYVNALNSAYRR
+21 DYVRALESAYRR
-34 LASRYQIPGFR
+34 LAARYQIPGFR
-45 KGKAPRKSIEAAY
+45 KGKAPRKVIEKSY
-58 GKDVFWDNEIDA
+58 GENVFWDNEFDA
-70 LIQHAYSEALQENN
+70 LVQHAYSDALAEHNI
-84 LIPELQPE
+84 IPELQPE
-92 IVIISASEQ
+92 IHFTAVSEQ
-101 DGVVFTA
+101 DGVDFTA
-108 EFVTHPEVKLG
+108 EVVTRPTVELG
-119 QYKGIEVP
+119 QYKGIEVE
-127 RVEYTVTDENV
+127 RVEYTFTDEDV
-138 DSEIKRRLEA
+138 KKEINNRLEA
-148 AARTVSVED
+148 QARTVSVD
-157 RPLQEGDTATID
+157 RPVQEGDSTVID

-184 EGYELKIGS
+184 ENYTLKIGS
-193 HSFIPG
+193 HTFIPG
-199 FEEQMVGMQKGEQ
+199 FEEQMVGMNKGEQ
-212 RDLNVTFPE
+212 RDIKVTFPT
-221 DYQAENLA
+221 DYQAEHLA
-229 GKAVVFKVT
+229 GKEVIFKVT
-238 VHEISFEEIPELD
+238 VHEINFEEIPELD

-304 KDIVEEEV
+304 KDIIEEEV

>member
-1 MSEPIRT
+1 MSELTHP
-8 EDGKIRFELSIPA
+8 ENGKVRFELHISGE
-21 DAYVNALNSAYRR
+21 DYVRALESAYRR
-34 LASRYQIPGFR
+34 LAARYQIPGFR
-45 KGKAPRKSIEAAY
+45 KGKAPRKVIEKSY
-58 GKDVFWDNEIDA
+58 GENVFWDNEFDA
-70 LIQHAYSEALQENN
+70 LVQHAYSDALAEHNI
-84 LIPELQPE
+84 IPELQPE
-92 IVIISASEQ
+92 IHFTAVSEQ
-101 DGVVFTA
+101 DGVDFTA
-108 EFVTHPEVKLG
+108 EVVTRPTVELG
-119 QYKGIEVP
+119 QYKGIEVE
-127 RVEYTVTDENV
+127 RVEYTVTDEDV
-138 DSEIKRRLEA
+138 KKEINNRLEA
-148 AARTVSVED
+148 QARTVSVD
-157 RPLQEGDTATID
+157 RPVQEGDSTVID

-184 EGYELKIGS
+184 ENYTLKIGS
-193 HSFIPG
+193 HTFIPG
-199 FEEQMVGMQKGEQ
+199 FEEQMVGMNKGEQ
-212 RDLNVTFPE
+212 RDIKVTFPT
-221 DYQAENLA
+221 DYQAEHLA
-229 GKAVVFKVT
+229 GKEAIFKVT
-238 VHEISFEEIPELD
+238 VHEINFEEIPGLD

-304 KDIVEEEV
+304 KDIIEEEV

-327 TSLKDYID
+327 ISLKDYID

-384 SNPGPD
+384 SNHGPD

-431 DEHDEHCDCGCEHD
+431 DEHDEHCDCGCEHG

>member
-1 MSEPIRT
+1 MSELTHP
-8 EDGKIRFELSIPA
+8 ENGKVRFELHISGEE
-21 DAYVNALNSAYRR
+21 YVRALESAYRR
-34 LASRYQIPGFR
+34 LAARYQIPGFR
-45 KGKAPRKSIEAAY
+45 KGKAPRKVIEKSY
-58 GKDVFWDNEIDA
+58 GENVFWDNEFDA
-70 LIQHAYSEALQENN
+70 LVQHAYSDALAEHNI
-84 LIPELQPE
+84 IPELQPE
-92 IVIISASEQ
+92 IHFTAVSEQ
-101 DGVVFTA
+101 DGVDFTA
-108 EFVTHPEVKLG
+108 EVVTRPTVELG
-119 QYKGIEVP
+119 QYKGIEVE
-127 RVEYTVTDENV
+127 RVEYTVTDEDV
-138 DSEIKRRLEA
+138 KKEINNRLEA
-148 AARTVSVED
+148 QARTVSVD
-157 RPLQEGDTATID
+157 RPVQEGDSTVID

-184 EGYELKIGS
+184 ENYTLKIGS
-193 HSFIPG
+193 HTFIPG
-199 FEEQMVGMQKGEQ
+199 FEEQMVGMNKGEQ
-212 RDLNVTFPE
+212 RDIKVTFPT
-221 DYQAENLA
+221 DYQAEHLA
-229 GKAVVFKVT
+229 GKEAIFKVT
-238 VHEISFEEIPELD
+238 VHEINFEEIPELD

>member
-1 MSEPIRT
+1 MSELTHP
-8 EDGKIRFELSIPA
+8 ENGKVRFELHISGE
-21 DAYVNALNSAYRR
+21 DYVRALESAYRR
-34 LASRYQIPGFR
+34 LAARYQIPGFR
-45 KGKAPRKSIEAAY
+45 KGKAPRKVIEKSY
-58 GKDVFWDNEIDA
+58 GENVFWDNEFDA
-70 LIQHAYSEALQENN
+70 LVQHAYSDALAEHNI
-84 LIPELQPE
+84 IPELQPE
-92 IVIISASEQ
+92 IHFTAVSEQ
-101 DGVVFTA
+101 DGVDFTA
-108 EFVTHPEVKLG
+108 EVVTRPTVELG
-119 QYKGIEVP
+119 QYKGIEVE
-127 RVEYTVTDENV
+127 RVEYTVTDEDV
-138 DSEIKRRLEA
+138 KKEINNRLEA
-148 AARTVSVED
+148 QARTVSVD
-157 RPLQEGDTATID
+157 RPVQEGDSTVID

-184 EGYELKIGS
+184 ENYTLKIGS
-193 HSFIPG
+193 HTFIPG
-199 FEEQMVGMQKGEQ
+199 FEEQMVGMNKGEQ
-212 RDLNVTFPE
+212 RDIKVTFPT
-221 DYQAENLA
+221 DYQAEHLA
-229 GKAVVFKVT
+229 GKEAIFKVT
-238 VHEISFEEIPELD
+238 VHEINFEEIPELD

-304 KDIVEEEV
+304 KDIIEEEV

-384 SNPGPD
+384 SNHGPD

>member
-1 MSEPIRT
+1 MSELTHP
-8 EDGKIRFELSIPA
+8 ENGKVRFELHISGE
-21 DAYVNALNSAYRR
+21 DYVRALESAYRR
-34 LASRYQIPGFR
+34 LAARYQIPGFR
-45 KGKAPRKSIEAAY
+45 KGKAPRKVIEKSY
-58 GKDVFWDNEIDA
+58 GENVFWDNEFDA
-70 LIQHAYSEALQENN
+70 LVQHAYSDALAEHNI
-84 LIPELQPE
+84 IPELQPE
-92 IVIISASEQ
+92 IHFTAISEQ
-101 DGVVFTA
+101 DGVDFTA
-108 EFVTHPEVKLG
+108 EVVTRPTVELG
-119 QYKGIEVP
+119 QYKGIEVE
-127 RVEYTVTDENV
+127 RVEYTVTDEDV
-138 DSEIKRRLEA
+138 KKEINNRLEA
-148 AARTVSVED
+148 QARTVSVD
-157 RPLQEGDTATID
+157 RPVQEGDSTVID

-184 EGYELKIGS
+184 ENYTLKIGS
-193 HSFIPG
+193 HTFIPG
-199 FEEQMVGMQKGEQ
+199 FEEQMVGMNKGEQ
-212 RDLNVTFPE
+212 RDIKVTFPT
-221 DYQAENLA
+221 DYQAEHLA
-229 GKAVVFKVT
+229 GKEAIFKVT

-262 TVAEFEANIREELE
+262 TVAEFEANIRDELE

-304 KDIVEEEV
+304 KDIIEEEV

>member
-1 MSEPIRT
+1 MSELTHP
-8 EDGKIRFELSIPA
+8 ENGKVRFELHISGE
-21 DAYVNALNSAYRR
+21 DYVRALESAYRR
-34 LASRYQIPGFR
+34 LAARYQIPGFR
-45 KGKAPRKSIEAAY
+45 KGKAPRKVIEKSY
-58 GKDVFWDNEIDA
+58 GENVFWDNEFDA
-70 LIQHAYSEALQENN
+70 LVQHAYSDALAEHNI
-84 LIPELQPE
+84 IPELQPE
-92 IVIISASEQ
+92 IHFTAISEQ
-101 DGVVFTA
+101 DGVDFTA
-108 EFVTHPEVKLG
+108 EVVTRPTVELG
-119 QYKGIEVP
+119 QYKGIEVE
-127 RVEYTVTDENV
+127 RVEYTVTDEDV
-138 DSEIKRRLEA
+138 KKEINNRLEA
-148 AARTVSVED
+148 QARTVSVD
-157 RPLQEGDTATID
+157 RPVQEGDSTVID

-184 EGYELKIGS
+184 ENYTLKIGS
-193 HSFIPG
+193 HTFIPG
-199 FEEQMVGMQKGEQ
+199 FEEQMVGMNKGEQ
-212 RDLNVTFPE
+212 RDIKVTFPA
-221 DYQAENLA
+221 DYQAEHLA
-229 GKAVVFKVT
+229 GKEAIFKVT
-238 VHEISFEEIPELD
+238 VHEINFEELPELD

-304 KDIVEEEV
+304 KDIIEEEV

-335 YAGITMEDIRNDY
+335 YAGITMEDIRNDC

>member
-1 MSEPIRT
+1 MSELTHP
-8 EDGKIRFELSIPA
+8 ENGKVRFELHISGE
-21 DAYVNALNSAYRR
+21 DYVRALESAYRR
-34 LASRYQIPGFR
+34 LAARYQIPGFR
-45 KGKAPRKSIEAAY
+45 KGKAPRKVIEKSY
-58 GKDVFWDNEIDA
+58 GENVFWDNEFDA
-70 LIQHAYSEALQENN
+70 LVQHAYSDALAEHNI
-84 LIPELQPE
+84 IPELQPE
-92 IVIISASEQ
+92 IHFTAISEQ
-101 DGVVFTA
+101 DGVDFTA
-108 EFVTHPEVKLG
+108 EVVTRPTVELG
-119 QYKGIEVP
+119 QYKGIEVE
-127 RVEYTVTDENV
+127 RVEYTVTDEDV
-138 DSEIKRRLEA
+138 KKEINNRLEA
-148 AARTVSVED
+148 QARTVSVD
-157 RPLQEGDTATID
+157 RPVQEGDSTVID

-184 EGYELKIGS
+184 ENYTLKIGS
-193 HSFIPG
+193 HTFIPG
-199 FEEQMVGMQKGEQ
+199 FEEQMVGMNKGEQ
-212 RDLNVTFPE
+212 RDIKVTFPT
-221 DYQAENLA
+221 DYQAEHLA
-229 GKAVVFKVT
+229 GKEAIFKVT
-238 VHEISFEEIPELD
+238 VHEINFEEIPELD

-431 DEHDEHCDCGCEHD
+431 DEHDEHCDCGREHD

>member
-1 MSEPIRT
+1 MSELTHP
-8 EDGKIRFELSIPA
+8 ENGKVRFELHISGE
-21 DAYVNALNSAYRR
+21 DYVRALESAYRR
-34 LASRYQIPGFR
+34 LAARYQIPGFR
-45 KGKAPRKSIEAAY
+45 KGKAPRKVIEKSY
-58 GKDVFWDNEIDA
+58 GENVFWDNEFDA
-70 LIQHAYSEALQENN
+70 LVQHAYSDALAEHNI
-84 LIPELQPE
+84 IPELQPE
-92 IVIISASEQ
+92 IHFTAISEQ
-101 DGVVFTA
+101 DGVDFTA
-108 EFVTHPEVKLG
+108 EVVTRPTVELG
-119 QYKGIEVP
+119 QYKGIEVE
-127 RVEYTVTDENV
+127 RVEYTVTDEDV
-138 DSEIKRRLEA
+138 KKEINNRLEA
-148 AARTVSVED
+148 QARTVSVD
-157 RPLQEGDTATID
+157 RPVQEGDSTVID

-184 EGYELKIGS
+184 ENYTLKIGS
-193 HSFIPG
+193 HTFIPG
-199 FEEQMVGMQKGEQ
+199 FEEQMVGMNKGEQ
-212 RDLNVTFPE
+212 RDIKVTFPT
-221 DYQAENLA
+221 DYQAEHLA
-229 GKAVVFKVT
+229 GKEAIFKVT
-238 VHEISFEEIPELD
+238 VHEINFEEIPELN

>member
-1 MSEPIRT
+1 MSELTHP
-8 EDGKIRFELSIPA
+8 ENGKVRFELHISGE
-21 DAYVNALNSAYRR
+21 DYVRALESAYRR
-34 LASRYQIPGFR
+34 LAAHYQIPGFR
-45 KGKAPRKSIEAAY
+45 KGKAPRKVIEKSY
-58 GKDVFWDNEIDA
+58 GENVFWDNEFDA
-70 LIQHAYSEALQENN
+70 LVQHAYSDALAEHNI
-84 LIPELQPE
+84 IPELQPE
-92 IVIISASEQ
+92 IHFTAISEQ
-101 DGVVFTA
+101 DGVDFTA
-108 EFVTHPEVKLG
+108 EVVTRPTVELG
-119 QYKGIEVP
+119 QYKGIEVE
-127 RVEYTVTDENV
+127 RVEYTVTDEDV
-138 DSEIKRRLEA
+138 KKEINNRLEA
-148 AARTVSVED
+148 QARTVSVD
-157 RPLQEGDTATID
+157 RPVQEGDSTVID

-184 EGYELKIGS
+184 ENYTLKIGS
-193 HSFIPG
+193 HTFIPG
-199 FEEQMVGMQKGEQ
+199 FEEQMVGMNKGEQ
-212 RDLNVTFPE
+212 RDIKVTFPT
-221 DYQAENLA
+221 DYQAEHLA
-229 GKAVVFKVT
+229 GKEVIFKVT
-238 VHEISFEEIPELD
+238 VHEINFEEIPELD

-276 KRAKENSKF
+276 KKAKENSKF

>member
-1 MSEPIRT
+1 MSELTHP
-8 EDGKIRFELSIPA
+8 ENGKVRFELHISGE
-21 DAYVNALNSAYRR
+21 DYVRALESAYRR
-34 LASRYQIPGFR
+34 LAARYQIPGFR
-45 KGKAPRKSIEAAY
+45 KGKAPRKVIEKSY
-58 GKDVFWDNEIDA
+58 GENVFWDNEFDA
-70 LIQHAYSEALQENN
+70 LVQHAYSDALAEHNI
-84 LIPELQPE
+84 IPELQPE
-92 IVIISASEQ
+92 IHFTAVSEQ
-101 DGVVFTA
+101 DGVDFTA
-108 EFVTHPEVKLG
+108 EVVTRPTVELG
-119 QYKGIEVP
+119 QYKGIEVE
-127 RVEYTVTDENV
+127 RVEYTVTDEDV
-138 DSEIKRRLEA
+138 KKEINNRLEA
-148 AARTVSVED
+148 QARTVSVD
-157 RPLQEGDTATID
+157 RPVQEGDSTVID

-184 EGYELKIGS
+184 ENYTLKIGS
-193 HSFIPG
+193 HTFIPG
-199 FEEQMVGMQKGEQ
+199 FEEQMVGMNKGEQ
-212 RDLNVTFPE
+212 RDIKVTFPT
-221 DYQAENLA
+221 DYQAEHLA
-229 GKAVVFKVT
+229 GKEAIFKVT
-238 VHEISFEEIPELD
+238 VHEINFEEIPELD

>member
-1 MSEPIRT
+1 MSELTHP
-8 EDGKIRFELSIPA
+8 ENGKVRFELHISGEE
-21 DAYVNALNSAYRR
+21 YVRALESAYRR
-34 LASRYQIPGFR
+34 LAARYQIPGFR
-45 KGKAPRKSIEAAY
+45 KGKAPRKVIEKSY
-58 GKDVFWDNEIDA
+58 GENVFWDNEFDA
-70 LIQHAYSEALQENN
+70 LVQHAYSDALAEHNI
-84 LIPELQPE
+84 IPELQPE
-92 IVIISASEQ
+92 IHFTAISEQ
-101 DGVVFTA
+101 DGVDFTA
-108 EFVTHPEVKLG
+108 EVVTRPTVELG
-119 QYKGIEVP
+119 QYKGIEVE
-127 RVEYTVTDENV
+127 RVEYTVTDEDV
-138 DSEIKRRLEA
+138 KKEINNRLEA
-148 AARTVSVED
+148 QARTVSVD
-157 RPLQEGDTATID
+157 RPVQEGDSTVID

-184 EGYELKIGS
+184 ENYTLKIGS
-193 HSFIPG
+193 HTFIPG
-199 FEEQMVGMQKGEQ
+199 FEEQMVGMNKGEQ
-212 RDLNVTFPE
+212 RDIKVTFPT
-221 DYQAENLA
+221 DYQAEHLA
-229 GKAVVFKVT
+229 GKEAIFKVT
-238 VHEISFEEIPELD
+238 VHEINFEELPELD

-304 KDIVEEEV
+304 KDIIEEEV

-384 SNPGPD
+384 SNHGPD

-431 DEHDEHCDCGCEHD
+431 DEHDEHCDCGCEHG